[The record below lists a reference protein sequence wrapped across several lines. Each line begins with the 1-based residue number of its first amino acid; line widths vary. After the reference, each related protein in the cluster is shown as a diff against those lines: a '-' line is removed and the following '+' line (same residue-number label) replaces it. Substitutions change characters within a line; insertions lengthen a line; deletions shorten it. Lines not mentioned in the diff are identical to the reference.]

1 MVPVEGQSSAEGYS
15 ISKNYEN
22 LIGETGICVTVLRPS
37 GRVEING
44 KVYQAVSTGGFIE
57 VGESVLVS
65 DTDEN
70 QIVVKKV

>member
-1 MVPVEGQSSAEGYS
+1 MPVRIFTSSRNSIQSIYS
-15 ISKNYEN
+15 TNF

-44 KVYQAVSTGGFIE
+44 KVYQAVSMGEFIE
-57 VGESVLVS
+57 VGESVMVS